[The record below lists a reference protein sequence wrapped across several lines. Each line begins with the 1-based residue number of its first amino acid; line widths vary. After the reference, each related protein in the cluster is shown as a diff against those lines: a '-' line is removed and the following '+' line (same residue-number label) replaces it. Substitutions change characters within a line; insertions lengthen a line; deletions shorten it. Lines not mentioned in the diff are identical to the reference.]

1 MNIRRLT
8 EADEAV
14 LRELWEEFVTEVPEL
29 PHRRE
34 VPFDEELEKIRKIFE
49 SGLALVAEDEHGAAA
64 YALAKLEDEPV
75 CQLEDL
81 YVRPRVRRTGI
92 AKALMAEVA
101 SWAAERGAR
110 TMTLEV
116 LASNAAARAVYD
128 RLGFEEESRFL
139 YAPLG
144 PLAERLVAGERQP
157 SFGSIHVQ
165 TDDMDAVVRAVQQ
178 FVPRLPGGSRGSVV
192 TPPENG
198 WTAVYDEL
206 CDREPAMLRRL
217 ALEMSDR
224 MGAVVCTIGIEEAAV
239 VHFIVF
245 ERGRVMDEYASVP
258 EYQGPLPPGDVVA
271 LSANPTVLS
280 RLTGADP
287 ALVREKAKTA
297 SRPSELPPPPELLA
311 DLAGVL
317 GLPGATR
324 GYEQARE
331 APGAMVLERG

>member
-8 EADEAV
+8 EADEA
-14 LRELWEEFVTEVPEL
+14 LLHELWEEFVTEVPEM
-29 PHRRE
+29 PHRNE
-34 VPFDEELEKIRKIFE
+34 VTFEQELKKIRKIFA
-49 SGLALVAEDEHGAAA
+49 SGLALVAEDEQGAVG

-75 CQLEDL
+75 CHLDDL
-81 YVRPRVRRTGI
+81 YVRPRARRSGV
-92 AKALMAEVA
+92 AKALMAEVTV
-101 SWAAERGAR
+101 WAAERGAR

-116 LASNAAARAVYD
+116 LASNAVARAVYD

-139 YAPLG
+139 FAPLE
-144 PLAERLVAGERQP
+144 PLSERLAAGERPP

-165 TDDMDAVVRAVQQ
+165 TDDVDAVVRSVQQ

-192 TPPENG
+192 TQPENG

-224 MGAVVCTIGIEEAAV
+224 MGAVVCTIGIEEGAV

-311 DLAGVL
+311 DLGGVL

-324 GYEQARE
+324 GYQQARE
-331 APGAMVLERG
+331 VPGAVLLDR

>member
-1 MNIRRLT
+1 MRIRRLT
-8 EADEAV
+8 ETDEA
-14 LRELWEEFVTEVPEL
+14 LLQELWQEFVTEVPEM
-29 PHRRE
+29 PHRGE
-34 VPFDEELEKIRKIFE
+34 FTFDQELEKIRKIFA
-49 SGLALVAEDEHGAAA
+49 SGLALVVEDEQGAAG

-75 CQLEDL
+75 CHLEDL
-81 YVRPRVRRTGI
+81 YVRARARRSGI

-101 SWAAERGAR
+101 SWAAEQGAR

-116 LASNAAARAVYD
+116 LASNAVARAVYD

-144 PLAERLVAGERQP
+144 QLAERLAAGERPP

-192 TPPENG
+192 TPPANG

-217 ALEMSDR
+217 ALEISDR
-224 MGAVVCTIGIEEAAV
+224 MGAVVCTMGIEEAAV

-297 SRPSELPPPPELLA
+297 SRPSELPPAGELLA
-311 DLAGVL
+311 DLALVL
-317 GLPGATR
+317 GLPGATLR
-324 GYEQARE
+324 YEQARE
-331 APGAMVLERG
+331 VPGAVPVHRE